1 MKSTVGHWMFFLG
14 VLLLLA
20 GLYGT
25 LRIIH
30 VSVRKVPY
38 PSSGVLPSTIL
49 FGSANLTS
57 FGRES
62 ECDQF
67 PQTYYDKDGVP
78 RPPTDEEK
86 AIEELISLRC
96 RRGFD
101 EDRSKTKQYDRN
113 LSAFLIFVGGGLVL
127 ATRFGKRYLA

>member
-1 MKSTVGHWMFFLG
+1 MFFIG

-20 GLYGT
+20 GVYGA

-38 PSSGVLPSTIL
+38 PSSGVLPSTVL
-49 FGSANLTS
+49 FGSANLS
-57 FGRES
+57 FFSANLSFFGRES
-62 ECDQF
+62 ECDPH
-67 PQTYYDKDGVP
+67 PQTYYDKDSNS

-86 AIEELISLRC
+86 AVEERVSLRC

-101 EDRSKTKQYDRN
+101 EDRAKTKQYDRN
-113 LSAFLIFVGGGLVL
+113 LSAFLVFVGGGLIL
-127 ATRFGKRYLA
+127 SRRFLH